1 MVRGVNVKVRVGV
14 MVRVVNVRVGV
25 MMRGVNVM
33 VRGVNV
39 KVRVGV
45 MVRCVNVRFESGSDG
60 ERRECEGEGG
70 SDNKRRYCEDV
81 RVATV
86 DCVSHALITGWKVS
100 DQAVTTSLSYKVL
113 ELHRVT

>member
-1 MVRGVNVKVRVGV
+1 MGV
-14 MVRVVNVRVGV
+14 MVRR
-25 MMRGVNVM
+25 
-33 VRGVNV
+33 
-39 KVRVGV
+39 
-45 MVRCVNVRFESGSDG
+45 VNVRFESGSDG
-60 ERRECEGEGG
+60 ERCECEGESGSDGERCECEDESGSDGERCKCEGEGG
-70 SDNKRRYCEDV
+70 SDSKRRYCEDV

>member
-25 MMRGVNVM
+25 MMRGVNV
-33 VRGVNV
+33 

-45 MVRCVNVRFESGSDG
+45 MVRCVNVRFESGSD
-60 ERRECEGEGG
+60 GEGG